1 MLLDN
6 QAEDCGTC
14 VASLARCSDGQEGG
28 GRAGAVAGQR
38 PPEAHPHFLRALLSS
53 SHTKTSPVTP
63 VPAPYLP
70 HAFIAADAQG
80 ASGTENVGG
89 GGAERGV
96 SSPPTPRA
104 KGTSPDPRRA
114 LFQPPPHT
122 ARPWNSEAV
131 TEAVQSYGSQVK
143 VAANS
148 NSSSVY
154 HTHVHCDVLQMV
166 DTGCPPGAELRE
178 PGQVAA
184 GIAKSITTR

>member
-1 MLLDN
+1 MAHDN
-6 QAEDCGTC
+6 QAKDE
-14 VASLARCSDGQEGG
+14 GQEGG
-28 GRAGAVAGQR
+28 GRAGAVASQR
-38 PPEAHPHFLRALLSS
+38 PPEARPHPLLALLSP
-53 SHTKTSPVTP
+53 HTRKNPVT
-63 VPAPYLP
+63 ACSLSQ
-70 HAFIAADAQG
+70 AFIVDAQ
-80 ASGTENVGG
+80 STCGTEAVWAQE
-89 GGAERGV
+89 AERGA
-96 SSPPTPRA
+96 SSPSTQRA
-104 KGTSPDPRRA
+104 TGTSPDPRRA